1 MNGLRNLYI
10 PSIPLLVS
18 PAAVADLPLTIEDL
32 VAKEAKARPGISL
45 PYVNSESPG
54 LSTGDPVVV
63 QTGESSFVVLLTRLG
78 EFKGNTDAFV
88 GTLGLT
94 TCRAID
100 PAVLSV
106 TESFPCNQERDDG
119 EASYEAGYRDDEPQG
134 FDRTSTD
141 LTPGP
146 GCGVANEN
154 EGGGCL
160 VFPFRR
166 MSQAKVEPAWDLI
179 GFMPFDQAPN
189 YLFGEMR

>member
-134 FDRTSTD
+134 FDPRSGMRGSKRTRRGGMLS
-141 LTPGP
+141 LSFS
-146 GCGVANEN
+146 ANVS
-154 EGGGCL
+154 GQSGASL
-160 VFPFRR
+160 
-166 MSQAKVEPAWDLI
+166 
-179 GFMPFDQAPN
+179 GFNWLYAI
-189 YLFGEMR
+189 